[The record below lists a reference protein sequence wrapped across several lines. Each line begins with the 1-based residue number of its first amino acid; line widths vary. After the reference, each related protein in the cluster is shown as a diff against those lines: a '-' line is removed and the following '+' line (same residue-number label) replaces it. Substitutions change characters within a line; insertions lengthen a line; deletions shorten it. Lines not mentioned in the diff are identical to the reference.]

1 MKGVK
6 LMHSTGI
13 SKTTDHGL
21 VNEADVY
28 SGMMQGNLTEQL
40 DLLRERLDLIEQEI
54 GSLQDTF
61 KGPEKVNQSASVHQS
76 DWNFINWW
84 KDRRP

>member
-1 MKGVK
+1 MKGVN
-6 LMHSTGI
+6 LMNSTGI

-21 VNEADVY
+21 VNEGDVY

-40 DLLRERLDLIEQEI
+40 DLLRERLDSIEQQI
-54 GSLQDTF
+54 DYLKDTS
-61 KGPEKVNQSASVHQS
+61 KGPEEVNPSASVHHS
-76 DWNFINWW
+76 AWNFNNWW

>member
-1 MKGVK
+1 
-6 LMHSTGI
+6 MHSTRI

-21 VNEADVY
+21 VNEGDVY
-28 SGMMQGNLTEQL
+28 SGMVQGNLTEQL

-54 GSLQDTF
+54 GDLQDTF
-61 KGPEKVNQSASVHQS
+61 RGPEEVAPSVSVHQS
-76 DWNFINWW
+76 DWNFSNWW

>member
-1 MKGVK
+1 MKGVN
-6 LMHSTGI
+6 LMHSTRI

-21 VNEADVY
+21 VNEGDVY

-54 GSLQDTF
+54 GDLQDTF
-61 KGPEKVNQSASVHQS
+61 KGTEEADPSVSVHQS
-76 DWNFINWW
+76 DWNFSNWW

>member
-1 MKGVK
+1 MKGVN

-13 SKTTDHGL
+13 SRTTDHGL
-21 VNEADVY
+21 VNEGDVR
-28 SGMMQGNLTEQL
+28 SGMTQGNLTQQL

-54 GSLQDTF
+54 GNLQDTF
-61 KGPEKVNQSASVHQS
+61 KGPEKVNPSASVHQS
-76 DWNFINWW
+76 DWNFSNWW